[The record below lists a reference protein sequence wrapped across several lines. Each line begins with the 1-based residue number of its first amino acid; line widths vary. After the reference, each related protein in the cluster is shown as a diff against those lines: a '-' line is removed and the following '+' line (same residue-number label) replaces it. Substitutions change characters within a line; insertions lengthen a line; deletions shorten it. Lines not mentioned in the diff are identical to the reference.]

1 MLLYCNICCFYV
13 CLIYTMLPV
22 MLKYAIYTY
31 LEYMQN
37 CKKKKLICNK
47 ITREEY
53 FLFVFLMFRIFHE
66 GLAKIGVLWCF

>member
-1 MLLYCNICCFYV
+1 
-13 CLIYTMLPV
+13 